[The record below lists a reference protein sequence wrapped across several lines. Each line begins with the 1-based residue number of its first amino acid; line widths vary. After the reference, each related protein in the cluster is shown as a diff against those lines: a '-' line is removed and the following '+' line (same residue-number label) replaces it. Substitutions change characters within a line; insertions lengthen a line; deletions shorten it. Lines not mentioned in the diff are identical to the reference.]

1 MNAQLLAFQVLPG
14 LFGIIVPLK
23 QKKMSTNSHHSMIPG
38 RICPSCGTRMAETA
52 SHCAA
57 CGMVFETRTDRA
69 PNNRSRLLGSS
80 AGLNLP
86 SGIFIAGPIIL
97 LVAGAL
103 LVVFLTRPRAIPD
116 KSRTP
121 TFMSVNTATIALT
134 FMPSNTPTIF
144 LSPSV
149 LPPIMITVKA
159 GDTCYGLA
167 SEYGYQDPSVLSDI
181 NGRPVDCN
189 NLQPGDVVYIP
200 RPTPTLA
207 SASTTDQN
215 ALHQTET
222 ACPIDIYT
230 VVYGDT
236 LGGIAAKYQVSIES
250 IKKWNPQYSFV
261 NDVVFDDAKLRIP
274 LCERLSTEGPSPT
287 PATPPT

>member
-1 MNAQLLAFQVLPG
+1 
-14 LFGIIVPLK
+14 
-23 QKKMSTNSHHSMIPG
+23 MIPG

-57 CGMVFETRTDRA
+57 CGAVFTTRTDRA
-69 PNNRSRLLGSS
+69 PKNRPRLPGSL
-80 AGLNLP
+80 AGINLP
-86 SGIFIAGPIIL
+86 TGFFIAGPIIL

-103 LVVFLTRPRAIPD
+103 FVVFLIKPRAIPG
-116 KSRTP
+116 KS
-121 TFMSVNTATIALT
+121 L
-134 FMPSNTPTIF
+134 TPTIQSVF
-144 LSPSV
+144 TATVTLTLMPNNTPAILLSPSP
-149 LPPIMITVKA
+149 LPPIMITVEA

-167 SEYGYQDPSVLSDI
+167 SKYGYQDPNVLTDI
-181 NGRPVDCN
+181 TGRAVDCN

-200 RPTPTLA
+200 RPAPTLP
-207 SASTTDQN
+207 SASTTNQN

-274 LCERLSTEGPSPT
+274 LCERLPTESP
-287 PATPPT
+287 

>member
-1 MNAQLLAFQVLPG
+1 MSNTSPRSMN
-14 LFGIIVPLK
+14 
-23 QKKMSTNSHHSMIPG
+23 PG

-57 CGMVFETRTDRA
+57 CGMVFEMRINRA

-80 AGLNLP
+80 AGINLP
-86 SGIFIAGPIIL
+86 IGFIIAGPIIL

-103 LVVFLTRPRAIPD
+103 LVVFLIRPRAIPG
-116 KSRTP
+116 KSLTP
-121 TFMSVNTATIALT
+121 TIPSVHTATITLT
-134 FMPSNTPTIF
+134 LLPSNTPT
-144 LSPSV
+144 LLLTPSP

-167 SEYGYQDPSVLSDI
+167 SKFGYQDPSVLTDI
-181 NGRPVDCN
+181 NGRAVDCN
-189 NLQPGDVVYIP
+189 NLQPGEVIYIP
-200 RPTPTLA
+200 RPTPTLP
-207 SASTTDQN
+207 SASTTNQN
-215 ALHQTET
+215 VLHQTET

-236 LGGIAAKYQVSIES
+236 LGSIAAKYHVPIES

-274 LCERLSTEGPSPT
+274 LCKRLPTEGPSPT
-287 PATPPT
+287 PATSPA

>member
-1 MNAQLLAFQVLPG
+1 
-14 LFGIIVPLK
+14 
-23 QKKMSTNSHHSMIPG
+23 MSTDSPRSVIPG

-57 CGMVFETRTDRA
+57 CGTVFETRTDRS
-69 PNNRSRLLGSS
+69 PNNRLRLLGSS
-80 AGLNLP
+80 DGIKLP
-86 SGIFIAGPIIL
+86 TGFFIAGPIIL

-103 LVVFLTRPRAIPD
+103 LVVFLNRPRAIPG
-116 KSRTP
+116 KSLTP
-121 TFMSVNTATIALT
+121 TILSVYTATITLT
-134 FMPSNTPTIF
+134 LMPSNTPTI
-144 LSPSV
+144 LLNPSP

-167 SEYGYQDPSVLSDI
+167 SKFGYQDPSVLSDI
-181 NGRPVDCN
+181 NGRAVDCN
-189 NLQPGDVVYIP
+189 NLQIGEVVYIP
-200 RPTPTLA
+200 RPTPTLP

-215 ALHQTET
+215 LLHQTET

-261 NDVVFDDAKLRIP
+261 NDVVFDDAKLCIP
-274 LCERLSTEGPSPT
+274 LCERLPT
-287 PATPPT
+287 